1 MFKEIFL
8 FEVRQGLKKLS
19 TYIFFSVFF
28 LIYLLLGLIA
38 AGVIPMATGDTNVYV
53 NSASAITSIL
63 ISLNGSIQGL
73 LNSTILV
80 ALIASAI
87 QKDYEYNMHP
97 LLYTKPIKK
106 SGYYFGR
113 FLGAFTVT
121 LFVFSAQILGYL
133 VACLIGTGNSTIGP
147 FHLMNFLEPFFLFTV
162 PNVLWL
168 GIIFFALT
176 TFTRSTMSAYLFC
189 IILLVLRSITD
200 IITAD
205 IDNKTFAAILEPFG
219 QEAFQK
225 ITEYWTPHEQNKLL
239 IPLKDELLINR
250 ILWFGIAVIITIIGY
265 LRFQFSQFLAPITL
279 FKRKTIESLIPS
291 VTTIQSL
298 SEIPVAQKDFSTRS
312 NWIQLFYL
320 ANFEFKKMVKS
331 NFFIIICVL
340 GVVTMYIIFRFL
352 GVIYGTE
359 TYPVTYNILGVTI
372 VFFHI
377 FIAVLIVFFSGTII
391 WRDRENKED
400 ELIGTTPV
408 SNDILF
414 FSKYLALIYVTATL
428 LFVIMLTGISIQL
441 TEGFRDIQLMQ
452 YVKTLFGMRLI
463 GYIISI
469 GLCLSVQVLI
479 PNKYL
484 GFFISVMLTL
494 VLGILARALDWANPF
509 YIFNSSGP
517 LMLYSDM
524 NGFGHIAFVLLIFKT
539 YWLAIIVIISLLA
552 IRFFP
557 RGKESGLKARYRL
570 SRFSIRRPAKLSL
583 LFSIIIACGVGSFI
597 YYNIKVLNKFITS
610 KEQEQLKVDYE
621 KHYKKYQSTLQ
632 PRVVESKVDVDIF
645 PCERSLHV
653 KGFYY
658 LKNKHNVYI
667 DTVFLSYDPE
677 MGYKTIELSVPNKII
692 LDDKEMGVK
701 LVKLSGPLAPGDS
714 IKLDFEL
721 NRVPHGFKSDDAET
735 DLVYNGT
742 FFNNG
747 LFPSLG
753 YIESAELIA
762 NSARKKYGLKE
773 KPRMH
778 PVNDS
783 LARMNTYITND
794 ADQIRF
800 ETTVSTSPDQIAIA
814 PGYLQKEWTENGR
827 RYFHYKMDSPILN
840 FYSFLSAR
848 YEVKRDKWNNP
859 HDPDKPVNIEIFYHK
874 GHEYDLDKMILSI
887 KRSLDYYTKNFSPYQ
902 HKQVR
907 IIEFPRY
914 NSFAQSFPNTVP
926 FSESIGFIAKVND
939 KDPES
944 IDYPFYVTAHEVAHQ
959 WWAHQVIGGNVQG
972 STVMSET
979 MSQYSALMVMEKE
992 FGRKAMKKFLKYEM
1006 NTYLQQRTLEKQK
1019 ELPLMLCEDQQ
1030 YIHYN
1035 KGSVVMYALKDYIGE
1050 DTLNAALR
1058 RYLAKTAFQ
1067 QPPYTNS
1074 VEFVNVLKA
1083 ATPDSL
1089 KYIITDMF
1097 ETITMYENYV
1107 KELSYTQMKNGKYK
1121 VVLTVGCAKFRV
1133 DSIGKSKKINTND
1146 YIDIGI
1152 FSQDYVKDK
1161 NEEKE
1166 LLLLKV
1172 KMDKPE
1178 KKFEFIVN
1186 EKPFKAGIDP
1196 YNKLIDRKP
1205 ENNTCEFGKIPE
1217 HASLEDSEGNLTISL
1232 GAN

>member
-28 LIYLLLGLIA
+28 LIYLLLGLAA
-38 AGVIPMATGDTNVYV
+38 AGVIPLATGDSNVYI
-53 NSASAITSIL
+53 NSAAAVTSIL
-63 ISLNGSIQGL
+63 IGLNQSIFGL
-73 LNSTILV
+73 VNSTILV
-80 ALIASAI
+80 ALISSAI

-97 LLYTKPIKK
+97 LLYTKPISK

-113 FLGAFTVT
+113 FFGAFTIAT
-121 LFVFSAQILGYL
+121 FVFSAQILGYL
-133 VACLIGTGNSTIGP
+133 VGSLIGTGNSTVGP
-147 FHLMNFLEPFFLFTV
+147 FHLMNFMEPFLLFTV

-168 GIIFFALT
+168 GIIFFAFT

-200 IITAD
+200 SITAN
-205 IDNKTFAAILEPFG
+205 IDNKTIAAILEPFG

-225 ITEYWTPHEQNKLL
+225 VTEYWTPHEQNKLL

-250 ILWFGIAVIITIIGY
+250 LLWFGIAIVITIIGY
-265 LRFQFSQFLAPITL
+265 IRFQFSQFLTPISL
-279 FKRKTIESLIPS
+279 FKRKTIETFVPS
-291 VTTIQSL
+291 TTAIQSL
-298 SEIPVAQKDFSTRS
+298 SEITVAQKNFSSRS
-312 NWIQLFYL
+312 KWKQLFYL
-320 ANFEFKKMVKS
+320 AGFEFKKMAKS
-331 NFFIIICVL
+331 NFFIIICAL
-340 GVVTMYIIFRFL
+340 GVVAMYIIFRFL
-352 GVIYGTE
+352 GEIYGTE
-359 TYPVTYNILGVTI
+359 TYPVTYNILEVAASI
-372 VFFHI
+372 FHFLI
-377 FIAVLIVFFSGTII
+377 MILIVFLSGTII

-408 SNDILF
+408 SNSILF

-428 LFVIMLTGISIQL
+428 LFVIMLAGISIQL
-441 TEGFRDIQLMQ
+441 TEAFTDIQPLQ
-452 YVKTLFGMRLI
+452 YVKNLFGMKLLS
-463 GYIISI
+463 YTISI

-484 GFFISVMLTL
+484 GFFISIIFILGLNILFKVLDLT
-494 VLGILARALDWANPF
+494 NPF
-509 YIFNSSGP
+509 YIFNSAGP
-517 LMLYSDM
+517 FMFYSDM
-524 NGFGHIAFVLLIFKT
+524 NGFGHTPFVFFIFKT
-539 YWLAIIVIISLLA
+539 YWLAIVSVISLLA

-557 RGKESGLKARYRL
+557 RGKESALKARYQL

-583 LFSIIIACGVGSFI
+583 LFSIIIAGSFGSFI
-597 YYNIKVLNKFITS
+597 YYNIKVLNKYYTP
-610 KEQEQLKVDYE
+610 KEHEQLQVDFE
-621 KHYKKYQSTLQ
+621 KQYKKYKNTLQ
-632 PRVVESKVDVDIF
+632 PRIVESKVEVDIF
-645 PCERSLHV
+645 PYERSLHV

-658 LKNKHNVYI
+658 IKNKHHVSI
-667 DTVFLSYDPE
+667 DTIFLRYDSE
-677 MGYKTIELSVPNKII
+677 MGYKTIALSVPNKTI
-692 LDDKEMGVK
+692 LDDTKMGVK
-701 LVKLSGPLAPGDS
+701 LIKLSTPLAPGDS
-714 IKLDFEL
+714 IKLNFEL
-721 NRVPHGFKSDDAET
+721 NRVPHGFKSNDAET
-735 DLVYNGT
+735 DIVYNGT
-742 FFNNG
+742 FINNQM
-747 LFPSLG
+747 FPSLG
-753 YIESAELIA
+753 YNDEIELSA

-773 KPRMH
+773 KPRMA

-794 ADQIRF
+794 ADWIRF
-800 ETTVSTSPDQIAIA
+800 ETTVSTSTDQIAIA

-827 RYFHYKMDSPILN
+827 RYFHYKMDCTILN

-848 YEVKRDKWNNP
+848 YEVKRDKWSNP
-859 HDPDKPVNIEIFYHK
+859 LTADAPVNIEVYYHK

-902 HKQVR
+902 HRQVR

-914 NSFAQSFPNTVP
+914 NTFAQSFPNTIP
-926 FSESIGFIAKVND
+926 YSESIGFIAKVNE

-959 WWAHQVIGGNVQG
+959 WWAHQVIGGNMQG
-972 STVMSET
+972 STLMSET

-992 FGRKAMKKFLKYEM
+992 FGKKAMKKFLKYEM
-1006 NTYLQQRTLEKQK
+1006 NAYLQQRTLEKQK
-1019 ELPLMLCEDQQ
+1019 ELPLMLCENQQ

-1035 KGSVVMYALKDYIGE
+1035 KGSVVMYALRDYIGE
-1050 DTLNAALR
+1050 DTLNATLK
-1058 RYLAKTAFQ
+1058 RYIKKVGYQ

-1074 VEFVNVLKA
+1074 VEFVNMLKV

-1107 KELSYTQMKNGKYK
+1107 KALSYTPTKDGKYK
-1121 VVLTVGCAKFRV
+1121 VMLTVGCAKFRV
-1133 DSIGKSKKINTND
+1133 DSIGKSRKITAND

-1152 FSQDYVKDK
+1152 FSQKYVTDK
-1161 NEEKE
+1161 SEDKE

-1205 ENNTCEFGKIPE
+1205 DNNTCEFGKTPG

-1232 GAN
+1232 GAD